1 MARSEP
7 VRVMV
12 VDDQADARFLI
23 RVLLSEH
30 ADLEVVAE
38 ADGAPAALAGLEAA
52 PDVALLDA
60 RMPLVT
66 GFELAPQLLE
76 RAPGLRIALLTSI
89 VDDRVRA
96 QAATAGI
103 ERCVAKG
110 EWSGL
115 AEVVRGLAGRQA

>member
-1 MARSEP
+1 MARSDP
-7 VRVMV
+7 IRVMV
-12 VDDQADARFLI
+12 VDDQADARYLV
-23 RVLLSEH
+23 RVLLEEH
-30 ADLEVVAE
+30 ADLAVVAE
-38 ADGAPAALAGLEAA
+38 ADGEPAALAGLQAGPE
-52 PDVALLDA
+52 VALVDA
-60 RMPLVT
+60 RMPLIS
-66 GFELAPQLLE
+66 GFELAPRLLE

-89 VDDRVRA
+89 VDDHVRA